1 MVVGELPFF
10 GDKDDLTSIFLSRI
24 LTFSGVADTGGF
36 ALIFELA
43 GAILLAIIVLFFW
56 YCNIYD

>member
-1 MVVGELPFF
+1 
-10 GDKDDLTSIFLSRI
+10 LTSIFLSRI

-43 GAILLAIIVLFFW
+43 GAILLAIIALFLRW
-56 YCNIYD
+56 CDIYD